1 MKDMIDELFA
11 VALLL
16 GVGCAI
22 GYVANKAMIRKSV
35 NKDTRQLTGVALLA
49 VLGIVM
55 VFVFVGGVG
64 LFGVFSNR
72 VSIVILIGLAYGCW
86 WGWNVADE

>member
-1 MKDMIDELFA
+1 MTLIQQSFT
-11 VALLL
+11 VALLI
-16 GVGCAI
+16 GVGFAI
-22 GYVANKAMIRKSV
+22 SYVANKAMIQKGVS
-35 NKDTRQLTGVALLA
+35 KDTRRLTGVALLA

-72 VSIVILIGLAYGCW
+72 VSIVILIGLAYGGW